1 MNDYLTINPF
11 DLNFTLPDLPRLN
24 VFEVIDVMSKA
35 RLCLSLKVPDD
46 DASQDQINEL
56 YEEQRTRILNFVEL
70 LHESLITDQSKM
82 LLCLY
87 QCE

>member
-1 MNDYLTINPF
+1 MSDHLIDNLFGID
-11 DLNFTLPDLPRLN
+11 FTPPDLPRLS

-56 YEEQRTRILNFVEL
+56 YEQQRMRILNFVEL
-70 LHESLITDQSKM
+70 LHESLITDQNKV